1 MNMAHRLVE
10 LDGEYAGW
18 NAEMR
23 ESVSANILI
32 ELNSG
37 DPIRALAA
45 FSKIVV
51 KHNFKGIDGTAAV
64 DILDAPIEAL
74 TALLTKWSEGQAL
87 DPK

>member
-1 MNMAHRLVE
+1 MATKLVQ

-37 DPIRALAA
+37 DPIRALSS

-51 KHNFKGIDGTAAV
+51 KHNFKSIDGTPAV

-74 TALLTKWSEGQAL
+74 TALLTKWSEGNAL

>member
-37 DPIRALAA
+37 DPIRALSA

>member
-1 MNMAHRLVE
+1 MANKLVE

-37 DPIRALAA
+37 DPIRALSS

-51 KHNFKGIDGTAAV
+51 KHNFKGIDGEPAV